1 MHFRI
6 DPSRG
11 RAPGHTNNSRILG
24 RVFHLPKKMSELGIL
39 LNLLFSFQRPTFPAP
54 PVSRFRFVSG
64 SGERDNKH
72 FCSEVNKQKTLS
84 KLFSVLPATEPSR
97 AVLQPL
103 WRDKSRPNR
112 RQPYAQKLKS
122 PRWLG
127 HSQGSPFRPQLLAS
141 NIRQKR

>member
-1 MHFRI
+1 MHFRF

-11 RAPGHTNNSRILG
+11 RAPRHTNNSRILG

-39 LNLLFSFQRPTFPAP
+39 LNLLFSFQRPTFPTL

-72 FCSEVNKQKTLS
+72 FRLEVNKQKTLLT
-84 KLFSVLPATEPSR
+84 LFSVLPATEPSR

-103 WRDKSRPNR
+103 
-112 RQPYAQKLKS
+112 
-122 PRWLG
+122 
-127 HSQGSPFRPQLLAS
+127 
-141 NIRQKR
+141 